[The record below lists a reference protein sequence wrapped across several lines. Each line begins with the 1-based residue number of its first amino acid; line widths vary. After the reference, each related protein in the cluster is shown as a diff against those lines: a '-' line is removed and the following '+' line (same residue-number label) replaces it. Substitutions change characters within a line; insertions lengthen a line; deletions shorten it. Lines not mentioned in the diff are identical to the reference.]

1 MDIEEFEQFFELMR
15 PRMMRRAMR
24 GLDIDGAN
32 EAAIAAL
39 HTIWSK
45 NLPAP
50 RSHSEELQLQAL
62 AYRILDGHV
71 RNTQR
76 ARARRARLLDTV
88 VDQQSTA
95 RTTEP
100 DAADWLERQSSDQA
114 IHELLATLPDSE
126 REVVTL
132 VIDGFRVNEIA
143 EILGRRPGAISMR
156 LNRARKHLRQ
166 ALERRD
172 DEAQF

>member
-1 MDIEEFEQFFELMR
+1 MDVEEFEQFFGLMR

-24 GLDIDGAN
+24 SLDIDSAN
-32 EAAIAAL
+32 EAAVAAL
-39 HTIWSK
+39 HTIWTK

-50 RSHSEELQLQAL
+50 RSHAEQLQLQAL

-71 RNTQR
+71 RNSQR
-76 ARARRARLLDTV
+76 ARARRARLLDAV
-88 VDQQSTA
+88 LEQHSTA

-100 DAADWLERQSSDQA
+100 DVADWLEQQSSDQA
-114 IHELLATLPDSE
+114 IQEILAGLPDSE

-143 EILGRRPGAISMR
+143 AMLGRRPGAISMR
-156 LNRARKHLRQ
+156 FNRARKHLRK

-172 DEAQF
+172 DES